1 MEIKSIT
8 ESVVEYLR
16 LQIITGELA
25 AGQRI
30 NETELAS
37 YLNISRPPL
46 REAFR
51 ILENE
56 YLVVNIPR
64 KATYISDISIEDL
77 KEVYQA
83 REMLECYAIDL
94 LKDKNIRKLP
104 NATASVKT
112 ASDLPIPS
120 QDNREEVFT
129 YLKAFVDFHIKLI
142 ESTGNH
148 WVIHFYNSISSH
160 LARYQFIYLYIPGS
174 GRRSIEEHNQILDFI
189 KTGNYEKAKK
199 FMREHINYTFEFLKN
214 KIWNSEMREEKS
226 LK

>member
-83 REMLECYAIDL
+83 REMLECYAINF
-94 LKDKNIRKLP
+94 LKDRNIRDLP
-104 NATASVKT
+104 NVTASVES
-112 ASDLPIPS
+112 ASDLSTPS

>member
-8 ESVVEYLR
+8 EGVVEYLR

-25 AGQRI
+25 AGQKL

-37 YLNISRPPL
+37 HLNISRPPL

-120 QDNREEVFT
+120 RDNREEVFT

>member
-83 REMLECYAIDL
+83 REMLECYAINF

-120 QDNREEVFT
+120 RDNREEVFT

-214 KIWNSEMREEKS
+214 KIWNSEMRKEKS